1 MTEMAEML
9 PGRREKRK
17 QEIRGRIERAAYT
30 LFKRKGIE
38 ATSIEQI
45 CMGADVARRTFY
57 GHYPNKHALLQS
69 LSRAKVWGSV
79 DALLQEIMENH
90 EATSHR
96 LSAMINTME
105 KNISSYEAID
115 RALILITPS
124 SSDDKNHLRDVSDTL
139 KDQLRHI
146 FEIGQK
152 SGDTTRSYSAD
163 LLAEMVVGTTNTL
176 LMSWAVDT
184 GYPISDKLEE
194 ARLLFN
200 QVICIDA

>member
-1 MTEMAEML
+1 MTDVAEML

-17 QEIRGRIERAAYT
+17 QEIRDRIEHAAYT
-30 LFKRKGIE
+30 LFKRRGIE

-57 GHYPNKHALLQS
+57 GYYPNKHALLQS
-69 LSRAKVWGSV
+69 LSRTRVWGTV

-96 LSAMINTME
+96 LSAMINTMGQ
-105 KNISSYEAID
+105 NISSYEAID
-115 RALILITPS
+115 RALILIMPAS
-124 SSDDKNHLRDVSDTL
+124 LEDENHLRAVSDTL
-139 KDQLRHI
+139 KDQLKHI

-152 SGDTTRSYSAD
+152 SGDTTARYSAD

-184 GYPISDKLEE
+184 GYPIFDKLEE
-194 ARLLFN
+194 ARRLFN
-200 QVICIDA
+200 QVICTDA

>member
-1 MTEMAEML
+1 MTGVAEIL

-17 QEIRGRIERAAYT
+17 QEIRQRIERAAYT

-57 GHYPNKHALLQS
+57 GHYPNKYALLQS
-69 LSRAKVWGSV
+69 LSRTRVWGTV

-90 EATSHR
+90 ESTSHR

-105 KNISSYEAID
+105 QNISSYEAVD
-115 RALILITPS
+115 RALILLTPAS
-124 SSDDKNHLRDVSDTL
+124 SEDQNHLRDVSDTL
-139 KDQLRHI
+139 KEQLKHI
-146 FEIGQK
+146 FEIGQD
-152 SGDTTRSYSAD
+152 SGDTTDSYSAD

-184 GYPISDKLEE
+184 DYPIIDKLEE

-200 QVICIDA
+200 QVICIDS

>member
-1 MTEMAEML
+1 MTDMAEML

-17 QEIRGRIERAAYT
+17 QEIRDRIEHAAYT
-30 LFKRKGIE
+30 LFKRRGIE

-57 GHYPNKHALLQS
+57 GYYPNKHALLQS
-69 LSRAKVWGSV
+69 LSRTRVWGTV

-90 EATSHR
+90 QTTSHR
-96 LSAMINTME
+96 LSAMINTMVQ
-105 KNISSYEAID
+105 NISSYEAID
-115 RALILITPS
+115 RALILITPAS
-124 SSDDKNHLRDVSDTL
+124 SEDENHLRDVSNTL
-139 KDQLRHI
+139 KNQLRHI

-152 SGDTTRSYSAD
+152 SGDTTRHYSAD

-184 GYPISDKLEE
+184 SYPIGDKLEE
-194 ARLLFN
+194 ARLFFN
-200 QVICIDA
+200 QVICTEA

>member
-1 MTEMAEML
+1 MTDVAEIL

-17 QEIRGRIERAAYT
+17 QEIRDRIERAAYT

-57 GHYPNKHALLQS
+57 GHYPNKYALLQS

-90 EATSHR
+90 EATRHR
-96 LSAMINTME
+96 LSAMINTM
-105 KNISSYEAID
+105 KQNIGSYEAID
-115 RALILITPS
+115 RALILIMPS
-124 SSDDKNHLRDVSDTL
+124 SSEDENHLRAVSETL

-152 SGDTTRSYSAD
+152 SGDTTSNYSAD

>member
-1 MTEMAEML
+1 MTNAVEML

-17 QEIRGRIERAAYT
+17 QEIRSRIEHAAYT

-45 CMGADVARRTFY
+45 CMDADVARRTFY
-57 GHYPNKHALLQS
+57 SHYPNKHALLQS
-69 LSRAKVWGSV
+69 LSRARVWGSV

-105 KNISSYEAID
+105 KNISGYEAID

-124 SSDDKNHLRDVSDTL
+124 SSDDKNHLHDVSNTL

-152 SGDTTRSYSAD
+152 TGDTTARYSAD

-176 LMSWAVDT
+176 LMSWALDT
-184 GYPISDKLEE
+184 SYPIGDKLEE
-194 ARLLFN
+194 AGLFFN
-200 QVICIDA
+200 QVICTEA

>member
-1 MTEMAEML
+1 MTDVAEML

-17 QEIRGRIERAAYT
+17 QEIRDRIERAAYT
-30 LFKRKGIE
+30 LFKRKGIA

-57 GHYPNKHALLQS
+57 GYYPNKHALLQS
-69 LSRAKVWGSV
+69 LSRTRVWGTV

-105 KNISSYEAID
+105 QNISSYEAID
-115 RALILITPS
+115 RALILIMPAS
-124 SSDDKNHLRDVSDTL
+124 SEDENHLRDVSDTL
-139 KDQLRHI
+139 KNQLRHI

-152 SGDTTRSYSAD
+152 RGDTTCCYTAD

-184 GYPISDKLEE
+184 SYPIVDKLEE

-200 QVICIDA
+200 QVICTDA

>member
-1 MTEMAEML
+1 MSDVAEIL

-17 QEIRGRIERAAYT
+17 QEIRQRIERAAYT

-57 GHYPNKHALLQS
+57 GHYPNKYALLQS

-90 EATSHR
+90 EATRHR
-96 LSAMINTME
+96 LSAMINTM
-105 KNISSYEAID
+105 KQNIGSYEAID
-115 RALILITPS
+115 RALILIMPS
-124 SSDDKNHLRDVSDTL
+124 SSEDENHLRAVSETL

-152 SGDTTRSYSAD
+152 SGDTTSNYSAD

>member
-1 MTEMAEML
+1 MTDVAEML

-17 QEIRGRIERAAYT
+17 QEIRDRIERASYT

-57 GHYPNKHALLQS
+57 GYYPNKHALLQS
-69 LSRAKVWGSV
+69 LSRTRVWGTV
-79 DALLQEIMENH
+79 DALLQEIMDNH

-96 LSAMINTME
+96 LSAMINTMQQ
-105 KNISSYEAID
+105 NISSYEAID
-115 RALILITPS
+115 RALILITPTS
-124 SSDDKNHLRDVSDTL
+124 SEDENHLRDVSDTL
-139 KDQLRHI
+139 KNQLKHI
-146 FEIGQK
+146 FEMGQNR
-152 SGDTTRSYSAD
+152 GDTTRHYTAD

-176 LMSWAVDT
+176 LMSWAMDT
-184 GYPISDKLEE
+184 SYPIVDKLEE

-200 QVICIDA
+200 QVICTDA